1 MGSSRILSRLVI
13 ILGCAFVGATV
24 GTALQALR
32 ITKKPQEFCSLAK
45 LVRGTTLYAG
55 ADEWLNLPTEFY
67 SNIVES
73 LESEELKRRAWEWLV
88 ISNPDLTK
96 TQIKIQVIRTRG
108 SSVFNLLA
116 TGSEPRET
124 RIFLDALMD
133 EFIAWRMRMVEEAA
147 DRALHAF
154 IQKTARSHKMEPP
167 AVILEKFLS
176 GVEAASRGADQE
188 VVAPYLETLRL
199 PLKDLPRRPGSED
212 DGKEEPD
219 HTTNLDQNVRTLEAR
234 IRSYLTEAAE
244 LVRTTERQ
252 VLEQGPHQKQFEQLE
267 LFKTA
272 FFAIDPTQIA
282 IQERATP
289 ATEHVEDWHL
299 PILFGF
305 GGGGLL
311 GGLVGLV
318 LSLLVRF
325 PKPPQMPMGLSPS

>member
-1 MGSSRILSRLVI
+1 MGSSRILSRLII

-32 ITKKPQEFCSLAK
+32 TTKKPQEFRSLAK
-45 LVRGTTLYAG
+45 LVRGTTIYTG
-55 ADEWLNLPTEFY
+55 IHEWLDLPSEFY
-67 SNIVES
+67 TNMVES
-73 LESEELKRRAWEWLV
+73 LKSEELKRRAWERLSG
-88 ISNPDLTK
+88 SNPELTK
-96 TQIKIQVIRTRG
+96 TQIKIQATRTRR
-108 SSVFNLLA
+108 SAILSVLA

-124 RIFLDALMD
+124 RIFLDALID
-133 EFIAWRMRMVEEAA
+133 EFIAWRMSVVEVAA

-154 IQKTARSHKMEPP
+154 LQKATRSHAMEPP

-176 GVEAASRGADQE
+176 SVEAASRGADQE

-199 PLKDLPRRPGSED
+199 PLKDLPRRPRSED
-212 DGKEEPD
+212 GGKVAPD

-234 IRSYLTEAAE
+234 IRSYVTEAAE

-252 VLEQGPHQKQFEQLE
+252 VLEQRPHQKQFEQLE
-267 LFKTA
+267 LFKA
-272 FFAIDPTQIA
+272 ALFAIDPTQIA

-289 ATEHVEDWHL
+289 ATEHVEDWCL
-299 PILFGF
+299 PILIGF

-325 PKPPQMPMGLSPS
+325 PKPPQMPTGLSPS